1 MLFLSFL
8 QEHFKKNIGHSH
20 ICLLLLFLL
29 YSKKN
34 CKGGFDMPYTVFI
47 SLGISAILL
56 FLSLIFRLAGKLRL
70 TLPLLYFLLTATVLN
85 PWAAAHETLAFTI
98 LYGLLALS
106 IISWLFS
113 LRNAIRDRRY
123 YKALEEDMS
132 WQIKRARNNGIA
144 MDTVYFDS
152 TGNMRY
158 KDTNEVVD

>member
-1 MLFLSFL
+1 
-8 QEHFKKNIGHSH
+8 
-20 ICLLLLFLL
+20 
-29 YSKKN
+29 
-34 CKGGFDMPYTVFI
+34 MPYTVFI
-47 SLGISAILL
+47 SLGISAVLL
-56 FLSLIFRLAGKLRL
+56 ILSLIFRLAGKLRL

-85 PWAAAHETLAFTI
+85 PWAAAHETLAFAI
-98 LYGLLALS
+98 LYGLLAFS
-106 IISWLFS
+106 VISWLFS

-132 WQIKRARNNGIA
+132 WQVKRARNKGIA

>member
-1 MLFLSFL
+1 MT
-8 QEHFKKNIGHSH
+8 
-20 ICLLLLFLL
+20 
-29 YSKKN
+29 
-34 CKGGFDMPYTVFI
+34 YTVFT
-47 SLGISAILL
+47 SLGISVVLL

-85 PWAAAHETLAFTI
+85 PWAAAHERLAFTI
-98 LYGLLALS
+98 LYVLLAFS
-106 IISWLFS
+106 VISWLLS
-113 LRNAIRDRRY
+113 LKNAIRDRKY

-152 TGNMRY
+152 TGTMRY

>member
-1 MLFLSFL
+1 
-8 QEHFKKNIGHSH
+8 
-20 ICLLLLFLL
+20 
-29 YSKKN
+29 
-34 CKGGFDMPYTVFI
+34 MPYTVFI
-47 SLGISAILL
+47 SLGISVVLL

-85 PWAAAHETLAFTI
+85 PWAAAHETLAFAI

-106 IISWLFS
+106 VISWLFS

-132 WQIKRARNNGIA
+132 WQIKRAGNNGIA
-144 MDTVYFDS
+144 MDTVYFGK

>member
-1 MLFLSFL
+1 MT
-8 QEHFKKNIGHSH
+8 
-20 ICLLLLFLL
+20 
-29 YSKKN
+29 
-34 CKGGFDMPYTVFI
+34 YTVFI
-47 SLGISAILL
+47 SLGISVVLL

-85 PWAAAHETLAFTI
+85 PWAAAHERLAFTI
-98 LYGLLALS
+98 LYVLLAFS
-106 IISWLFS
+106 VISWLLS
-113 LRNAIRDRRY
+113 LKNAIRDRKY

-152 TGNMRY
+152 TGTMRY

>member
-1 MLFLSFL
+1 MT
-8 QEHFKKNIGHSH
+8 
-20 ICLLLLFLL
+20 
-29 YSKKN
+29 
-34 CKGGFDMPYTVFI
+34 YTVFI
-47 SLGISAILL
+47 SLGISVVLL

-85 PWAAAHETLAFTI
+85 PWAAAHERLAFAL
-98 LYGLLALS
+98 LYVLLAFS
-106 IISWLFS
+106 VISWLLS
-113 LRNAIRDRRY
+113 LKNAICDRKY

-158 KDTNEVVD
+158 KDTNELVD

>member
-1 MLFLSFL
+1 
-8 QEHFKKNIGHSH
+8 
-20 ICLLLLFLL
+20 
-29 YSKKN
+29 
-34 CKGGFDMPYTVFI
+34 MPYTVFI
-47 SLGISAILL
+47 SLGISAVLL
-56 FLSLIFRLAGKLRL
+56 FLSLVFRLAGKLRL

-85 PWAAAHETLAFTI
+85 PWAAAHETLAFAI

-106 IISWLFS
+106 VISWLFS
-113 LRNAIRDRRY
+113 LRNTIRDRRY

-132 WQIKRARNNGIA
+132 WQVKRARNKGIA

>member
-1 MLFLSFL
+1 
-8 QEHFKKNIGHSH
+8 
-20 ICLLLLFLL
+20 
-29 YSKKN
+29 
-34 CKGGFDMPYTVFI
+34 MPYTVFI
-47 SLGISAILL
+47 SLDISAVLL

-70 TLPLLYFLLTATVLN
+70 ALPLLYFLLTATVLN

-113 LRNAIRDRRY
+113 LRNSICNRRY
-123 YKALEEDMS
+123 YKALEKDMS
-132 WQIKRARNNGIA
+132 WQVKRARNKGIA

-158 KDTNEVVD
+158 KDTNDVVN